1 MLRYKAASASN
12 KAPGNARTG
21 GRRTATAPAVL
32 RLQRRDEAELH
43 DELGDFLRSLK
54 RNEAYDVSIQLA
66 DGRDRYSD
74 WIPFGNADMSLPANQ
89 HVSRK
94 TSVYHAMVYVRRW
107 LHHTGDSAVK
117 AKCLESHIK
126 DFLDPDTHNRVLA
139 GCAFRIRYGVN
150 AAAAVA
156 EFDYLQV
163 ESVWSELDP
172 EAFNAPDAYESAR
185 SPARRSSR
193 AKAASK
199 KPASKKPTVKKLKA
213 KK

>member
-1 MLRYKAASASN
+1 MLAQRPSRACTDRDVDLSIPAD
-12 KAPGNARTG
+12 PGRGHGVTHC
-21 GRRTATAPAVL
+21 AVC
-32 RLQRRDEAELH
+32 EE
-43 DELGDFLRSLK
+43 SM
-54 RNEAYDVSIQLA
+54 
-66 DGRDRYSD
+66 
-74 WIPFGNADMSLPANQ
+74 GNADMSLGAYE

-94 TSVYHAMVYVRRW
+94 TSLYDAMVYMRRW
-107 LHHTGDSAVK
+107 LHHTGDSAVN
-117 AKCLESHIK
+117 AGCISSHISH
-126 DFLDPDTHNRVLA
+126 FFDPDANNRVLA

-172 EAFNAPDAYESAR
+172 EAFAPDAYESAR